1 MILTY
6 HEIAAKPSS
15 YVYSATTAQLAEHL
29 KILQRLPD
37 GIPNPGITFDDGHSS
52 HHRYA
57 MPLLEEAGMKAI
69 FFITCGWSGTR
80 PEYMSWKQLSE
91 LANAGHQVHSHGWSH
106 ALLTHCGLEQLTEE
120 LRRSRR
126 ELEDRLGRVV
136 DAISMPGGR
145 FNRRV
150 LEACE
155 REGYRRVFVSDPY
168 LAPYIHGGLMV
179 AGRAM
184 VRRTQRE
191 SELIGLLRSEHSP
204 RSFVRM
210 IFRLKRM
217 ARLALGDRAYH
228 QLWRRLG
235 ASEAR
240 KQINRGYSAQSQ

>member
-6 HEIAAKPSS
+6 HEVVPEPSS
-15 YVYSATTAQLAEHL
+15 YVYSASTAQLAEHL
-29 KILQRLPD
+29 KILQRLPN
-37 GIPNPGITFDDGHSS
+37 GIPTPEITFDDGHSS
-52 HHRYA
+52 HYRYA
-57 MPLLEEAGMKAI
+57 LPMLQSVSKKAI

-80 PEYMSWKQLSE
+80 PEYMSWKELSE
-91 LANAGHQVHSHGWSH
+91 LANAGHQVQSHGWSH
-106 ALLTHCGLEQLTEE
+106 ALLTHCSLEQLTEE
-120 LRRSRR
+120 LRRSRH
-126 ELEDRLGRVV
+126 ELEERLGRVV

-145 FNRRV
+145 VNRRV

-168 LAPYIHGGLMV
+168 LAPYIHGGLTV

-191 SELIGLLRSEHSP
+191 SELMALLRSEYAP
-204 RSFVRM
+204 WSFVRM
-210 IFRLKRM
+210 IFRLKQT

-240 KQINRGYSAQSQ
+240 REINRGYSASSQ